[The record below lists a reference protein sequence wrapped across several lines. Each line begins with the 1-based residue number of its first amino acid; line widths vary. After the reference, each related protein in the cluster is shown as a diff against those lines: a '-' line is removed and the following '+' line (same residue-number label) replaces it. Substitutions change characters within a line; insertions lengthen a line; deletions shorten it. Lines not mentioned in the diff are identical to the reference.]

1 MVSKLLKDLADARP
15 GAAANTAPSVT
26 PARPWSRSLLLP
38 KPHSPPLHSRVS
50 QLYTCGDRSRT
61 ARAR

>member
-38 KPHSPPLHSRVS
+38 KPHSPPTMAVRME
-50 QLYTCGDRSRT
+50 
-61 ARAR
+61 